1 MPMKWGIIGMGD
13 IADKVMAPAMTNS
26 DEHELFAVMRRD
38 PILAEELGRKHGAS
52 KIYTNLEDL
61 LNDESIDAVYVAT
74 PVYLHKEQTIMA
86 ANYGKHVLC
95 EKPMAMNASEG
106 RDMVKACYENQV
118 KLMLCYYQRFNR
130 RHQKIK
136 ELLETGEI
144 GQVTAV
150 RITNCTYKPAGTDE
164 WRQQPD
170 ISGGGNLMDVGSHCV
185 DLLRYLFG
193 EISSVSSL
201 VDTLAFDYPVDDTAT
216 MLLEL
221 SGSIHA
227 VVSTHWS
234 ALIPDTKHSSELSIY
249 GTKGTIVSTPM
260 VDKFSKGSLML
271 MTENQRSEFQ
281 YEESTHKQMLEAF
294 AQGIDG
300 SGPVPIT
307 GEDGVAVSQVID
319 SAYKSAIEG
328 KKIDII

>member
-1 MPMKWGIIGMGD
+1 MKWGIIGMGD
-13 IADKVMAPAMTNS
+13 IADKVMAPAMANS

-38 PILAEELGRKHGAS
+38 PILAGELGRKHGAS

-319 SAYKSAIEG
+319 AAYKSAIEG

>member
-1 MPMKWGIIGMGD
+1 
-13 IADKVMAPAMTNS
+13 
-26 DEHELFAVMRRD
+26 
-38 PILAEELGRKHGAS
+38 
-52 KIYTNLEDL
+52 
-61 LNDESIDAVYVAT
+61 
-74 PVYLHKEQTIMA
+74 MA

-234 ALIPDTKHSSELSIY
+234 ALIPDMKQSSELSIY

-260 VDKFSKGSLML
+260 VDKFSKGSLMI
-271 MTENQRSEFQ
+271 MKENQRSEFQ

>member
-1 MPMKWGIIGMGD
+1 M
-13 IADKVMAPAMTNS
+13 
-26 DEHELFAVMRRD
+26 MRRD

-281 YEESTHKQMLEAF
+281 YEESTHKQMLKAF

-319 SAYKSAIEG
+319 AAYKSAIEG